1 MSEIQI
7 ESGIPIPKRSN
18 SGRRPG
24 SFAYLIEALIR
35 NGEQEDSILLPYRE
49 DPIKTLRCV
58 RSAAYGVGK
67 EYGFKTPIRREDGG
81 IRVWKGKP
89 RTKVVE
95 QDKAAEKEEDHELPE

>member
-7 ESGIPIPKRSN
+7 ESGIPIPKRSA
-18 SGRRPG
+18 SGCRRPG
-24 SFAYLIEALIR
+24 SFAYLIEILVRDGA
-35 NGEQEDSILLPYRE
+35 QEDSILLPYRE

-89 RTKVVE
+89 RNKVVE
-95 QDKAAEKEEDHELPE
+95 QEEDPGLPE